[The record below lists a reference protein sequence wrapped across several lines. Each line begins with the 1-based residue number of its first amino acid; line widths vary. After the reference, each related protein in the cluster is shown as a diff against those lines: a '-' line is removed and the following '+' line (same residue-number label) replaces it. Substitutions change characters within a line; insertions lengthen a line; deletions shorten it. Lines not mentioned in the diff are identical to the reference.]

1 MTSLSFF
8 HSGSASGVLTTWTQH
23 LAHPGRVLLVGL
35 LPPWPLVGAVGGS
48 SWEGTHCGTQA
59 VHLLHPLPPQICIV
73 VLEPW
78 EEPPV
83 WSAEGG

>member
-8 HSGSASGVLTTWTQH
+8 RSGSASDVLTTWTQC

-35 LPPWPLVGAVGGS
+35 LPPWPPVGGS
-48 SWEGTHCGTQA
+48 GWELPGRTCCGTQT
-59 VHLLHPLPPQICIV
+59 VHLPHPLPPQIRIV
-73 VLEPW
+73 VLDPW

-83 WSAEGG
+83 WSEEGQ